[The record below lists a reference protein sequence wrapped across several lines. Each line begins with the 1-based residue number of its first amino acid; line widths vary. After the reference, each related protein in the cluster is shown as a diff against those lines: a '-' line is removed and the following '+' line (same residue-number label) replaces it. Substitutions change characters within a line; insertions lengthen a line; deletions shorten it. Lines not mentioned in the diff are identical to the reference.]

1 MSLLNTVV
9 SSYEAG
15 EIIKLIRSVD
25 PRAVINVM
33 KTEDFI
39 GNFHREAVDEPLPT
53 EVPETPSTDP
63 YYPPRHMRQRMPHA

>member
-1 MSLLNTVV
+1 MWL
-9 SSYEAG
+9 EAG

-33 KTEDFI
+33 KTENFI

-53 EVPETPSTDP
+53 EVPETPSEDP
-63 YYPPRHMRQRMPHA
+63 VLDLPRHVRQRMPHV